1 MILVELRAHGP
12 TPERPRVGQ
21 RLRWPGDDRE
31 WVWNGEEWIGTR
43 TTFDGGDAWADPDFL
58 KDLEEEEDEEGD
70 EGREAA

>member
-43 TTFDGGDAWADPDFL
+43 TAFDGGDAWADPDFL
-58 KDLEEEEDEEGD
+58 KDLEEEGDEGD